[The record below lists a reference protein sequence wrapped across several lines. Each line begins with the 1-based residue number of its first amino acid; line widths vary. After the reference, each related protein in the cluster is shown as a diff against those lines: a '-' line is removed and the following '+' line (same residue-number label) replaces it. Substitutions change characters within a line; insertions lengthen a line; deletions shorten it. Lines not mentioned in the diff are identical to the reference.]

1 MKIYT
6 GTGDHGKT
14 GLFSGERVAKNDSRV
29 EAYGEIDELS
39 SVLGVVA
46 ALLTSSEMTDEI
58 HRIQSDLLIAG
69 ALLATRPDSQIYDK
83 LDKIDDMKIGF
94 LESAIDRMEEKLSP
108 LKSFILP
115 GGSVS
120 AAYAHI
126 ARTVCRRC
134 ERRIIALPITPDLR
148 NVMIYINRLSDYL
161 FVFARYCNHLQNI
174 SDIAWK
180 P

>member
-46 ALLTSSEMTDEI
+46 ASLNSSEMTDEI

-69 ALLATRPDSQIYDK
+69 ALLATRADSQIYEK
-83 LDKIDDMKIGF
+83 LDKIDDMKIRF

-115 GGSVS
+115 GGSM
-120 AAYAHI
+120 AAAHAHI

-134 ERRIIALPITPDLR
+134 ERRIIGLPITPDLR

-161 FVFARYCNHLQNI
+161 FVFARYCNHLNGV